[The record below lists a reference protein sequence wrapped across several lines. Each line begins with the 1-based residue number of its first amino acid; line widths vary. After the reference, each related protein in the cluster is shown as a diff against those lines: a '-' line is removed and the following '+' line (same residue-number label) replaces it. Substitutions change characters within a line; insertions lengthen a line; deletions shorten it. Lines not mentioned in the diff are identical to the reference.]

1 MAYNIT
7 ISQFLWISMLVWVH
21 KKTEA
26 PYLLWICAVQ
36 DTVVLQLTKELHS
49 QQPVQGH
56 EEQEEQRDI
65 VYLLTRAPNKEKHV
79 ISNNKTLC
87 PKERTSQHTGKGH
100 YVS

>member
-7 ISQFLWISMLVWVH
+7 SSHFLWKSTLVWVH
-21 KKTEA
+21 KQTEA
-26 PYLLWICAVQ
+26 PHVLWICAVQ

-49 QQPVQGH
+49 QQPIQGH

-65 VYLLTRAPNKEKHV
+65 VYLLTRTPNKEKHV

-87 PKERTSQHTGKGH
+87 LKQRTSQHIRKGH
-100 YVS
+100 YIS